1 MAVHLAHVLTILFTS
16 QLNMFFLRKMNK
28 IIVLGPLDVGART
41 IKPFENYS

>member
-1 MAVHLAHVLTILFTS
+1 
-16 QLNMFFLRKMNK
+16 MNK